1 MVRKV
6 KGNTKMQI
14 MISGTSRT
22 HDLSDYRGIDYE
34 SKMMLVEEHGVTER
48 RNYYRYFAVFNEG
61 KQEFRHEITSGFV
74 PPTTGILG
82 HITRK
87 MLTYKV

>member
-1 MVRKV
+1 MK
-6 KGNTKMQI
+6 I

-22 HDLSDYRGIDYE
+22 HDLKDYRGIDYDYQ
-34 SKMMLVEEHGVTER
+34 MMVVEEHGVVER
-48 RNYYRYFAVFNEG
+48 RNYYRYFAVFQED
-61 KQEFRHEITSGFV
+61 KQEFRHEVTSGFI
-74 PPTTGILG
+74 PPTTDVLG